1 MNEAFFFSTELILK
15 WIQPPSFAIPHCPV
29 VEMLHCSSH
38 FSTPGKSTSYP
49 PSQCELTL
57 YPSGLLWTI
66 FASSVSF
73 VVLFL
78 QCTLSFDSIA
88 KVIILCLSFIGSLS
102 TFLLS
107 GPPQGRIIQ
116 SLEVTSQT
124 VEMSAPHLLNKINKY
139 KIHTLT
145 VGVKLHFL
153 TGFKLLTVCCKKL
166 KQDCALYHC
175 FT

>member
-1 MNEAFFFSTELILK
+1 MTFQPQISKFCNLSYHGDQILPNFFVWKCFLLMNEAFFFPTELILK

-107 GPPQGRIIQ
+107 GPP
-116 SLEVTSQT
+116 
-124 VEMSAPHLLNKINKY
+124 
-139 KIHTLT
+139 
-145 VGVKLHFL
+145 
-153 TGFKLLTVCCKKL
+153 
-166 KQDCALYHC
+166 
-175 FT
+175 